1 MAGLMLRAA
10 AAVAA
15 FLCATSAAAQSL
27 SPMQAPG
34 LLGIGP
40 PPLSSSPGDAARESD
55 DQMKATGLKE
65 CKVGDRVLAKYEDR
79 WISAQVVAVDPAA
92 LNPCT
97 VHLIGRPPSTDSSV
111 PAWKLRAEDARP

>member
-1 MAGLMLRAA
+1 MLRAVVT
-10 AAVAA
+10 VAA
-15 FLCATSAAAQSL
+15 FVCATSAAAQTL

-40 PPLSSSPGDAARESD
+40 PPVSSAPGDAARESD
-55 DQMKATGLKE
+55 EQMKAAGLKD

-79 WISAQVVAVDPAA
+79 WISAQVIAVDPAA

-97 VHLIGRPPSTDSSV
+97 VHLIGRPPSADSSV

>member
-1 MAGLMLRAA
+1 MLRAA
-10 AAVAA
+10 TAAAA

-40 PPLSSSPGDAARESD
+40 PPLSSAPGDAARESEE
-55 DQMKATGLKE
+55 QMRATGLKD
-65 CKVGDRVLAKYEDR
+65 CKVGDRVLAKFEDR
-79 WISAQVVAVDPAA
+79 WISAQVIAVDPAA

>member
-1 MAGLMLRAA
+1 MLRAVVTV
-10 AAVAA
+10 AAV
-15 FLCATSAAAQSL
+15 LCAAPAAAQSL

-40 PPLSSSPGDAARESD
+40 PPVSSSPGDAARESD
-55 DQMKATGLKE
+55 EQMKATGLKD
-65 CKVGDRVLAKYEDR
+65 CKVGDRVLAKFEDR
-79 WISAQVVAVDPAA
+79 WISAQVIAVDPSV

-97 VHLIGRPPSTDSSV
+97 VHLIGRPPSTDTSV

>member
-1 MAGLMLRAA
+1 MLRAA
-10 AAVAA
+10 TAVAA
-15 FLCATSAAAQSL
+15 FLCATSVAAQSL

-40 PPLSSSPGDAARESD
+40 PPVSSSPGDASRESD
-55 DQMKATGLKE
+55 EQMKATGLKE
-65 CKVGDRVLAKYEDR
+65 CKVGDRVLAKFEDR
-79 WISAQVVAVDPAA
+79 WISAQVIAVDPSV

>member
-1 MAGLMLRAA
+1 MRRTVAAIAA
-10 AAVAA
+10 A
-15 FLCATSAAAQSL
+15 LCAIPAAAQMP

-40 PPLSSSPGDAARESD
+40 PPVSSAPGDSLRESD
-55 DQMKATGLKE
+55 EQMKASGLKD
-65 CKVGDRVLAKYEDR
+65 CKVGDRVLARYEDR
-79 WISAQVVAVDPAA
+79 WISAQVIAVDPAA
-92 LNPCT
+92 LNPCR

>member
-1 MAGLMLRAA
+1 MLRVAI
-10 AAVAA
+10 AVAA

-40 PPLSSSPGDAARESD
+40 PPVSSAPGDAARESD
-55 DQMKATGLKE
+55 EQMKATGLKE

-79 WISAQVVAVDPAA
+79 WISAQVIAVDPAA

-97 VHLIGRPPSTDSSV
+97 VHLIGRPPSSDSSV
-111 PAWKLRAEDARP
+111 PAWKLRAEDTRP

>member
-1 MAGLMLRAA
+1 MLRVVT
-10 AAVAA
+10 AVAA
-15 FLCATSAAAQSL
+15 FLGATSAAAQSL

-40 PPLSSSPGDAARESD
+40 PPVSSAPGDATRESD
-55 DQMKATGLKE
+55 EQMKATGLKN
-65 CKVGDRVLAKYEDR
+65 CKVGDRVLAKSEDR
-79 WISAQVVAVDPAA
+79 WISAQVIAVDPAT

>member
-1 MAGLMLRAA
+1 MLRAVT
-10 AAVAA
+10 AVAA
-15 FLCATSAAAQSL
+15 FLCATPAAAQTL

-40 PPLSSSPGDAARESD
+40 PPVSSAPGDAMRESD
-55 DQMKATGLKE
+55 EQMKVTGLKE
-65 CKVGDRVLAKYEDR
+65 CKVGDRVLAKFEDR
-79 WISAQVVAVDPAA
+79 WISAQVIAVDPAM

-111 PAWKLRAEDARP
+111 PAWKLRAGDARP

>member
-1 MAGLMLRAA
+1 MAGLMRRTV

-15 FLCATSAAAQSL
+15 VLCVTPAVAQVP

-34 LLGIGP
+34 LLGVGP
-40 PPLSSSPGDAARESD
+40 PPVSSAPGDAARESD
-55 DQMKATGLKE
+55 EQMKASGLKD
-65 CKVGDRVLAKYEDR
+65 CKVGDRVLARFEDR
-79 WISAQVVAVDPAA
+79 WISAQVIAVDTAA
-92 LNPCT
+92 VNPCR

>member
-1 MAGLMLRAA
+1 MRSAV

-15 FLCATSAAAQSL
+15 VLCATPAAAQVP

-40 PPLSSSPGDAARESD
+40 PPVSSAPGDASRGSD
-55 DQMKATGLKE
+55 EQLKASGLKE
-65 CKVGDRVLAKYEDR
+65 CKVGDRVLARFEDR
-79 WISAQVVAVDPAA
+79 WMSAQVIAVDAA
-92 LNPCT
+92 AVNPCR

>member
-1 MAGLMLRAA
+1 MAGLMWRAVP
-10 AAVAA
+10 AVAA
-15 FLCATSAAAQSL
+15 VLCATSVAAQTL

-40 PPLSSSPGDAARESD
+40 PPVSSTPGDSTRESD
-55 DQMKATGLKE
+55 EQMKATGLKD
-65 CKVGDRVLAKYEDR
+65 CKVGDRVLAKFEDR
-79 WISAQVVAVDPAA
+79 WISAQVIAVDPAT

-111 PAWKLRAEDARP
+111 PAWKLRAGDAKP

>member
-1 MAGLMLRAA
+1 MRRAVS
-10 AAVAA
+10 AVAA
-15 FLCATSAAAQSL
+15 VLCATSVAAQTL
-27 SPMQAPG
+27 SPMQAPS

-40 PPLSSSPGDAARESD
+40 PPVSSTPGDATRESD
-55 DQMKATGLKE
+55 EQMKATGLKD

-79 WISAQVVAVDPAA
+79 WISAQVIAVDPAV

-97 VHLIGRPPSTDSSV
+97 VHMIGRPPSADTSV

>member
-1 MAGLMLRAA
+1 MLRAA

-15 FLCATSAAAQSL
+15 FLGATSAAAQSL

-40 PPLSSSPGDAARESD
+40 PPVSSSPGDATRESEE
-55 DQMKATGLKE
+55 QMRATGLKE
-65 CKVGDRVLAKYEDR
+65 CKVGDRVLAKFEDR
-79 WISAQVVAVDPAA
+79 WISAQVIAVDPAV

-97 VHLIGRPPSTDSSV
+97 VHLIGRPPSTDTSV
-111 PAWKLRAEDARP
+111 PAWKMRAEDTRP